1 LDGSRLN
8 IRVDSPAGG
17 ERLAAGDPLRVSWT
31 VGSGGGFNPVDE
43 EIWLSTDSGVSHF
56 QIAAGIPGSANSYTV
71 VLPSVATSQARIRVL
86 VQDAATGNF
95 TFGDN
100 PANFTIGQ
108 NVGSGVSIAVVSSSL
123 LEESWSDSPAPGH
136 GSRASGTSQ
145 LAITLNLTN
154 TGSVAIATPF
164 LGVDA
169 LTRNVLLSREPDS
182 NQAVGARQPVDA
194 GSSQILLPGQSVQVV
209 VILGLTN
216 RKKFSLAVSVLGAP
230 IGGSV
235 QAGSSTTIWQGKP
248 RTQ

>member
-1 LDGSRLN
+1 M
-8 IRVDSPAGG
+8 DSPAGG

-31 VGSGGGFNPVDE
+31 VGTGTGFIPAAE

-56 QIAAGIPGSANSYTV
+56 QIADGIPGSANSYTV
-71 VLPSVATSQARIRVL
+71 VLPAVATSQARIRVL
-86 VQDAATGNF
+86 VQDAVTGNF
-95 TFGDN
+95 TFGDS

-108 NVGSGVSIAVVSSSL
+108 NVGSGVSIAVVSSTL

-136 GSRASGTSQ
+136 GSSANGNSQ

-164 LGVDA
+164 LGVET

-194 GSSQILLPGQSVQVV
+194 GSSQILLPGQSVQVIV
-209 VILGLTN
+209 KVGLTN
-216 RKKFSLAVSVLGAP
+216 RKKFSLAVNVFGAP
-230 IGGSV
+230 VGGSV
-235 QAGSSTTIWQGKP
+235 QASSSTTIWQGKP